1 MQKRN
6 GLKNFLTSSM
16 LLVGLV
22 GAAAAQAG
30 VLDKVKAHGAV
41 RCGVAS
47 DKPGFSLIDDK
58 GQWTGM
64 DVDLCRA
71 VAAAVL
77 GDANK
82 VEYIA
87 TTAKNRFTAL
97 ASGEIDVLSRAT
109 SWTADRVA
117 SLGVDFTTV
126 WFYDGQGFMTHA
138 KDGIAKLTDLDGATF
153 CLSPGTTSE
162 QNLEDYFGQRGLT
175 YKTVIIEKS
184 PELFAAFQS
193 GRCNA
198 ISNDLSGLASRR
210 AIMNNPQDYALLPEV
225 ISKEPLGAFV
235 AQGDTV
241 WRNVVTWTAYAL
253 MTAEEFGI
261 SSANVDELRDKKGGS
276 ADVARLLGKEGT
288 VGKSFG
294 LDNDWAYRA
303 IKQVGNYAQ
312 IYERNLGE
320 KTVLNFPRGL
330 NRSWKDQGLLYA
342 PPIR

>member
-1 MQKRN
+1 MRKLN
-6 GLKNFLTSSM
+6 GM
-16 LLVGLV
+16 RHLLSASLLALGVMAA
-22 GAAAAQAG
+22 GATQAAI
-30 VLDKVKAHGAV
+30 LEKVKAHGAV

-77 GDANK
+77 GDASK

-87 TTAKNRFTAL
+87 TTGKNRFTAL
-97 ASGEIDVLSRAT
+97 AAGEIDVLSRAT
-109 SWTADRVA
+109 SWTAERVA
-117 SLGVDFTTV
+117 NLGVDFTTV
-126 WFYDGQGFMTHA
+126 WFYDGQGFMVRA
-138 KDGIAKLTDLDGATF
+138 KDGIEKLTDLDGATF

-184 PELFAAFQS
+184 PELFAAFQK
-193 GRCNA
+193 GRCDV
-198 ISNDLSGLASRR
+198 ISNDQSGLASRL
-210 AIMNNPQDYALLPEV
+210 ALMSNPQDYALLPEM
-225 ISKEPLGAFV
+225 ISKEPLGAYV

-241 WRNVVTWTAYAL
+241 WRNIVTWTAYAL
-253 MTAEEFGI
+253 MTAEELGVT
-261 SSANVDELRDKKGGS
+261 SANADELAARKGGS
-276 ADVARLLGKEGT
+276 ADVARLLGSEGS

-294 LDNDWAYRA
+294 LDNAWALRA
-303 IKQVGNYAQ
+303 IKSVGNYAQ
-312 IYERNLGE
+312 VYERNLGE
-320 KTVLNFPRGL
+320 NSGMHFPRGV
-330 NRSWKDQGLLYA
+330 NRLWKDQGLLYA

>member
-1 MQKRN
+1 MHKLNRAKLLL
-6 GLKNFLTSSM
+6 GAPLLALLLT
-16 LLVGLV
+16 
-22 GAAAAQAG
+22 GAQAAQAG
-30 VLDKVKAHGAV
+30 VLDKVKAHGSV
-41 RCGVAS
+41 RCGVAG

-58 GQWTGM
+58 GRWTGM

-77 GDANK
+77 GDADK
-82 VEYIA
+82 VEYLT

-97 ASGEIDVLSRAT
+97 ASGEIDILSRAA
-109 SWTADRVA
+109 SWTAERIA
-117 SLGVDFTTV
+117 NLGVDFTTV

-138 KDGIAKLTDLDGATF
+138 ADGIQKLTDLDGATF

-162 QNLEDYFGQRGLT
+162 QNLDDYFSQRGLT

-210 AIMNNPQDYALLPEV
+210 AVMNNPQDYALLPEI

-241 WRNVVTWTAYAL
+241 WRNIVTWTAYAL
-253 MTAEEFGI
+253 MTAEEFSI
-261 SSANVDELRDKKGGS
+261 TSANVDEMRAKKGGS
-276 ADVARLLGKEGT
+276 ADVARLLGTEGS
-288 VGKSFG
+288 VGKAFG
-294 LDNDWAYRA
+294 MDNDWAYRA
-303 IKQVGNYAQ
+303 IKQVGNYAE
-312 IYERNLGE
+312 IYDRNLGE
-320 KTVLNFPRGL
+320 KTILNFPRGL